1 MKKNLGI
8 VVGGGPA
15 PGINGV
21 ISAATVEASNRGI
34 NVIGLM
40 DGFKWLFRGN
50 TSHVMKLNDKN
61 TWPVHSRGGSI
72 LRISRDFPDNPEESF
87 QAMIKALKKLNIHY
101 LITIGGDGTSFVA
114 REIEKRTKGEIS
126 IVHVPKTIDNDLP
139 LPGGAPTFG
148 YETARHWGTKV
159 VRNII
164 EDARTTGR
172 WYFVTTM
179 GRNTGHLALGIGK
192 AAGATLTII
201 PEEFR
206 EKNLKFSKLADML
219 KSTIIKRLWQ
229 GYTYGVVILAE
240 GVAGK
245 VDSNELAKYEFLEN
259 DERGALR
266 LSEIQLGRILQ
277 GFVNKELKHRGIKA
291 KIVHKTIGYELRAA
305 DPIPFDAEYTRN
317 LGYSAVKYLMKG
329 GSGALISFYEGKMKP
344 IPLKSIIDPVT
355 KRTRVRYVNTN
366 AEPFE
371 VGRQYMIRLE
381 KEDLS
386 PPNIAKL
393 AKTGHYTAD
402 EFRKKY
408 GYLVK

>member
-1 MKKNLGI
+1 MRQNLGI

-21 ISAATVEASNRGI
+21 ISAATVEATNRGI
-34 NVIGLM
+34 NVIGIL
-40 DGFKWLFRGN
+40 DGFKWLFRGDIR
-50 TSHVMKLNDKN
+50 HVIKLNNKN
-61 TWPVHSRGGSI
+61 AWPVHSRGGSI
-72 LRISRDFPDNPEESF
+72 LRISRDFPDNSEQSF
-87 QAMIKALKKLNIHY
+87 QAMVKALKALKIHY

-114 REIEKRTKGEIS
+114 REIEKRTKGKIS

-148 YETARHWGTKV
+148 FETARHWGTEIV
-159 VRNII
+159 SNII

-179 GRNTGHLALGIGK
+179 GRHTGHLALGIGK

-206 EKNLKFSKLADML
+206 EKNLKFSKVADIL
-219 KSTIIKRLWQ
+219 ESTIIKRLSQ
-229 GYTYGVVILAE
+229 GYSYGVVILAE

-245 VDSNELAKYEFLEN
+245 IDVKELSRYEFLQN

-277 GFVNKELKHRGIKA
+277 RFVHKELENRKVNV
-291 KIVHKTIGYELRAA
+291 KIVHKTIGYELRAS

-329 GSGALISFYEGKMKP
+329 GSGAMISFYEGRLKP
-344 IPLKSIIDPVT
+344 IPLRKIIDPAT
-355 KRTRVRYVNTN
+355 KKTRVRFVNTN
-366 AEPFE
+366 ADPFE
-371 VGRQYMIRLE
+371 VARQYMIRLE

-393 AKTGHYTAD
+393 AKAGRVTPE
-402 EFRKKY
+402 EFRNKFA
-408 GYLVK
+408 YLV